1 MCSAQLLSSEMETK
15 MVRRE
20 CIASI
25 VDILSAANSDD
36 KEDNLRRIKEEFN
49 LKKSWSSG
57 TVLKELIA
65 RRRQL
70 DIELGRKKKKKKE
83 EERPLGGSE
92 PGLKLGGSEPRLKR
106 VKVQLTKLPS
116 IAIANSSRT
125 SQTSAKQLLKKSPP
139 TLVAV
144 LCKGKTKKADTLAE
158 KVRKRVTW
166 WDGYKNTALVN
177 M

>member
-1 MCSAQLLSSEMETK
+1 MK
-15 MVRRE
+15 
-20 CIASI
+20 
-25 VDILSAANSDD
+25 
-36 KEDNLRRIKEEFN
+36 
-49 LKKSWSSG
+49 
-57 TVLKELIA
+57 
-65 RRRQL
+65 
-70 DIELGRKKKKKKE
+70 
-83 EERPLGGSE
+83 LGGPKE
-92 PGLKLGGSEPRLKR
+92 KLKLGESKQKLKQ

-166 WDGYKNTALVN
+166 WDGYKNKDFVN

>member
-70 DIELGRKKKKKKE
+70 DIELGRKKKKE
-83 EERPLGGSE
+83 EERP
-92 PGLKLGGSEPRLKR
+92 LGGSEPRLKR

-166 WDGYKNTALVN
+166 WDGYKNKDFVN